1 MLLSH
6 FFKCQRIFHGCHAGH
21 SLCNFGRLVDMT
33 GVSNGSRKGHRAAFC
48 NDVDSG
54 SGDTALREGA
64 KHFLLSARFAC
75 LVALALPSA
84 AGAVDVAADSL
95 VWGHALIDANAI
107 SAPLAN
113 LECVDDLHFSLQLS
127 KATIN
132 RAGIAGLA
140 RHGRKA
146 RWAGACYRFSPV

>member
-1 MLLSH
+1 
-6 FFKCQRIFHGCHAGH
+6 
-21 SLCNFGRLVDMT
+21 MT
-33 GVSNGSRKGHRAAFC
+33 LILEVATPPFERAR
-48 NDVDSG
+48 S
-54 SGDTALREGA
+54 T
-64 KHFLLSARFAC
+64 FLLSARFAC

-146 RWAGACYRFSPV
+146 RWAGGLLSLLAGMNGPRQRSRLHQGGAQAGYGCSSSLFPFFSRSYAT